1 MQVCEWYIVVSVYVV
16 LGEWWVRGRIA
27 GWVEHVKEVDNV
39 VDVAILAIQHTDEAL
54 GHRAKSGLPEG
65 SIFTNA
71 QDITVSGPPSLFL
84 G

>member
-1 MQVCEWYIVVSVYVV
+1 MQVCELYIVVSVVF
-16 LGEWWVRGRIA
+16 GEWWVRGRIA

-54 GHRAKSGLPEG
+54 GHRVKSGSPEG
-65 SIFTNA
+65 SVFTNA